1 MPSSLK
7 RAVRIGGSS
16 GAVTDRHHALER
28 IAKNENV
35 DVIHGDWMSEYNMS
49 KRGADKHLAKLSAA
63 PTGAFEPTFIESL
76 RPALKHLA
84 AKKIKFAC
92 NAGAS
97 DPALLAAFVRG
108 MIKDQGLE
116 LKVAW
121 VEGDEVSLDMLKEQ
135 QKIGNGLEALT
146 TDKPLADWDF
156 EPIYAQCYLGAF
168 GIAAAWSAGADI
180 VLCGRVADA
189 APVMAAGIWWHGWTR
204 EQFDQLAGAFVCGHL
219 IECRNYVC
227 GANWT
232 GFKRFG
238 AKVLDFGFPIA
249 EIAEDG
255 SFVVTKEDNT
265 DGCVTIETCK
275 SQLLYEI
282 QGPWYFNSDVTAELR
297 DIKFEQ
303 VGTDRVKV
311 TGVKGLP
318 PPPTTK
324 VSITATGGYQA
335 EAHYFAVDSATCDIR
350 IFAQAKNVED
360 LSYEKFL
367 RPIIDNIMAAYPG
380 AQFACDT
387 RQGEPKH
394 AVQHRVHMESGEII
408 EIPSPTVTKIFPRHQ
423 PSYNTDSPVDL
434 ASFGPT
440 TLAPLGYIV
449 HARSGDKAS
458 NSNCGFYVRHEDEYD
473 WLRSILSIDK
483 VKELLGDDYNGKLVE
498 RFELPGIWAV
508 HFLLFDHLDRGVAS
522 SSTYDVLGKNVAE
535 YLRCKRVEI
544 PKRFLERGRI

>member
-7 RAVRIGGSS
+7 RSVRIGGSS
-16 GAVTDRHHALER
+16 GAMTDRHHALER

-84 AKKIKFAC
+84 AKRIKFAC

-108 MIKDQGLE
+108 MIKDQGLK

-121 VEGDEVSLDMLKEQ
+121 VEGDEVSLEMLQEQ

-189 APVMAAGIWWHGWTR
+189 APVMAAGIWWHGWSR

-219 IECRNYVC
+219 IECSNYVC

-255 SFVVTKEDNT
+255 LFVVTKEDNT
-265 DGCVTIETCK
+265 DGCVTVETCK

-303 VGTDRVKV
+303 VDTDRVKV

-318 PPPTTK
+318 
-324 VSITATGGYQA
+324 VS
-335 EAHYFAVDSATCDIR
+335 
-350 IFAQAKNVED
+350 
-360 LSYEKFL
+360 
-367 RPIIDNIMAAYPG
+367 
-380 AQFACDT
+380 
-387 RQGEPKH
+387 
-394 AVQHRVHMESGEII
+394 
-408 EIPSPTVTKIFPRHQ
+408 PSI
-423 PSYNTDSPVDL
+423 
-434 ASFGPT
+434 
-440 TLAPLGYIV
+440 
-449 HARSGDKAS
+449 
-458 NSNCGFYVRHEDEYD
+458 
-473 WLRSILSIDK
+473 
-483 VKELLGDDYNGKLVE
+483 
-498 RFELPGIWAV
+498 
-508 HFLLFDHLDRGVAS
+508 HFLDENELHASISHLPVLQHSLTPLAT
-522 SSTYDVLGKNVAE
+522 TYNQGLHHCHRW
-535 YLRCKRVEI
+535 L
-544 PKRFLERGRI
+544 PS